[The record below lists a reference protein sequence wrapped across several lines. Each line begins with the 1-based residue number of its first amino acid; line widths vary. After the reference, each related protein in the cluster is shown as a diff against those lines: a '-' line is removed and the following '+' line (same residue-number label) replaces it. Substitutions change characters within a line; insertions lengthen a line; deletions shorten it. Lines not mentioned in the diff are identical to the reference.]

1 MRSYWPL
8 LLTLAAMWGASYLFI
23 KLAVEDIPPA
33 AMTEIRVLAAGL
45 LLFGYLALRLG
56 ATQAA
61 QELRAGWKPCLMPL
75 FAVIYGAVL
84 LNEAVTG
91 PMLAGFALI
100 VMGAALASGQRLFG
114 YAAQQETPA

>member
-23 KLAVEDIPPA
+23 KLAVDDIPPA

-56 ATQAA
+56 ARQAA
-61 QELRAGWKPCLMPL
+61 Q
-75 FAVIYGAVL
+75 
-84 LNEAVTG
+84 
-91 PMLAGFALI
+91 
-100 VMGAALASGQRLFG
+100 
-114 YAAQQETPA
+114 